1 MAARKKKKT
10 EAVEEAP
17 AAWTPDYDTIDEAIS
32 QSVGLVPISL
42 DRSDHVKN
50 CVSTGLL
57 AYDLAVG
64 GGFGPGRFCGQYGPE
79 AGGKSTACASSIAQS
94 QKRGIRSI
102 FFDHEGSADPGY
114 WGRIGIELYGNFKD
128 DEAQQ
133 EAKTAQ
139 GFSAGPNLRYY
150 APDSAE
156 KSLKFIS
163 RLMHSY
169 PDKRQYNDQWYYV
182 MLGMTQ
188 KEAKAQNIPFD
199 PKVTRECGAGVWVPA
214 EDGRAQAVI
223 YIDSIAAMKPEAMIG
238 KKKKDEWKDGT
249 GAQALLA
256 RTLSNHLAGITSAMV
271 EKRFTLVVTNQF
283 REKPGVTYGDPGY
296 APGGHMLAHSHDNR
310 VKMTKRAP
318 PAGWSGTSG
327 IQEETCW
334 DGKGKDRYTF
344 SILKS
349 EKSKD
354 FMPHKV
360 AWVRWWFE
368 ANGAPGPGIDPVFDT
383 FQYLKMTGQLSKSG
397 TKFGIELPGHET
409 QVDSAGFKALVLDPA
424 NKDALRQACWTQM
437 REGDGF
443 QRYFNTPQDGNA

>member
-1 MAARKKKKT
+1 MAAKKKT
-10 EAVEEAP
+10 EVSEAP
-17 AAWTPDYDTIDEAIS
+17 VAAWTPDYDEIDESVS
-32 QSVGLVPISL
+32 QSLGMVPISL
-42 DRSDHVKN
+42 SREDHVKN

-128 DEAQQ
+128 KEAQA
-133 EAKTAQ
+133 EAKTSK

-169 PDKRQYNDQWYYV
+169 PDKRNYNGQWYYV

-188 KEAKAQNIPFD
+188 TEAKTKGIPFD
-199 PKVTRECGAGVWVPA
+199 LKVTRACGGGVWVPA
-214 EDGRAQAVI
+214 EDGTAQAVI

-238 KKKKDEWKDGT
+238 EKKKGEWKDGT

-296 APGGHMLAHSHDNR
+296 APGGNMLAHSHDNR
-310 VKMTKRAP
+310 VKLTKRAP
-318 PAGWSGTSG
+318 PAGWSGKSG

-334 DGKGKDRYTF
+334 NGKGVDRYTF
-344 SILKS
+344 SQIKS
-349 EKSKD
+349 EKAKD
-354 FMPHKV
+354 FMPYKI
-360 AWVRWWFE
+360 AWVRWWFDS
-368 ANGAPGPGIDPVFDT
+368 NGAPGPGIDPVFDT
-383 FQYLKMTGQLSKSG
+383 FQYLKMTGQVSKTG
-397 TKFGIELPGHET
+397 TKFEIELPGHEIT
-409 QVDSAGFKALVLDPA
+409 IDWSGFKALILDPD

-437 REGDGF
+437 READGF
-443 QRYFNTPQDGNA
+443 QRYFDTPQNGEA

>member
-1 MAARKKKKT
+1 M
-10 EAVEEAP
+10 
-17 AAWTPDYDTIDEAIS
+17 
-32 QSVGLVPISL
+32 
-42 DRSDHVKN
+42 
-50 CVSTGLL
+50 L
-57 AYDLAVG
+57 AYDLVVG
-64 GGFGPGRFCGQYGPE
+64 GGFAPGRFCGQYGPE
-79 AGGKSTACASSIAQS
+79 GGGKSTACASSIAES

-114 WGRIGIELYGNFKD
+114 WGRIGIQLYGNFKD
-128 DEAQQ
+128 KEAQA
-133 EAKTAQ
+133 EAKTSK
-139 GFSAGPNLRYY
+139 GFKAGPNLRYY

-169 PDKRQYNDQWYYV
+169 PDKRQYNDKWYYV

-188 KEAKAQNIPFD
+188 KEAKDQKIPFD
-199 PKVTRECGAGVWVPA
+199 LAVTRECGGGIWVPA

-238 KKKKDEWKDGT
+238 EKKKGEWKDGT

-271 EKRFTLVVTNQF
+271 EKRFTVVVTNQF

-296 APGGHMLAHSHDNR
+296 APGGNMLAHSHDNR
-310 VKMTKRAP
+310 VKLSKRAC
-318 PAGWSGTSG
+318 PAGWSGSGG
-327 IQEETCW
+327 IQEEACW
-334 DGKGKDRYTF
+334 NGKGKDRYTF
-344 SILKS
+344 SCLKS

-354 FMPHKV
+354 FMPYQT

-368 ANGAPGPGIDPVFDT
+368 ADGAPGPGIDPVFDT
-383 FQYLKMTGQLSKSG
+383 FQYLKMTGQLSKTG
-397 TKFGIELPGHET
+397 TKFEIELPGFET
-409 QVDSAGFKALVLDPA
+409 TVDYAGFKALILDPN
-424 NKDALRQACWTQM
+424 NKGALRQACWTQL

-443 QRYFNTPQDGNA
+443 QRFFDTDQTEQA